1 MPISSG
7 TKKPRARY
15 SAATIAMTARTLDP
29 RLVPAACLQTAT
41 DSAAGVAVSAA
52 IPAIAA
58 GVIDSDRIS
67 PADDPEQDDH
77 DRDYQQNVDEP
88 AHGVG
93 GDEPQG
99 P

>member
-1 MPISSG
+1 MPIRSG
-7 TKKPRARY
+7 TKNPRARY
-15 SAATIAMTARTLDP
+15 SAATIAMTARTLEP
-29 RLVPAACLQTAT
+29 RLVPAACLQVAT
-41 DSAAGVAVSAA
+41 DSVAGSAASGA

-77 DRDYQQNVDEP
+77 DRDYQQDVDEP
-88 AHGVG
+88 SHGVG
-93 GDEPQG
+93 GNQSQG